1 MPERDRD
8 SGTPSLRGSAATG
21 QFCNQ
26 NESVEGDMKNHAF
39 AFAALLLTIAQVGC
53 SSMAPVT
60 RGQSPAG
67 ADPQV
72 QTASHHHGGH
82 AGDTQHTS
90 VNLHEAIYDHHH
102 ATEIS
107 YYPAPGGGYGPGC
120 PPGACPPY
128 GCPNGNC
135 PIGYHDSY
143 VMGPCGPAC
152 GPQHH
157 MTYSYSRPSD
167 LRYPDQS
174 TTGGAI
180 VYPYY
185 TLKGPSCFFRD
196 DDRREMR

>member
-1 MPERDRD
+1 
-8 SGTPSLRGSAATG
+8 
-21 QFCNQ
+21 
-26 NESVEGDMKNHAF
+26 MKTHAL
-39 AFAALLLTIAQVGC
+39 AFAALLLTVAQAGC
-53 SSMAPVT
+53 TSMSPVT
-60 RGQSPAG
+60 RGQSPA
-67 ADPQV
+67 ANDSQV
-72 QTASHHHGGH
+72 QTASHHATIDGQQY
-82 AGDTQHTS
+82 AA
-90 VNLHEAIYDHHH
+90 VNPHEAIHDHFK

-107 YYPAPGGGYGPGC
+107 YYPGPTGGYAGGGMYGPGC

-128 GCPNGNC
+128 GACPDGSC

-152 GPQHH
+152 GPRHH
-157 MTYSYSRPSD
+157 MTYSYSRPND

-174 TTGGAI
+174 TTGGAV